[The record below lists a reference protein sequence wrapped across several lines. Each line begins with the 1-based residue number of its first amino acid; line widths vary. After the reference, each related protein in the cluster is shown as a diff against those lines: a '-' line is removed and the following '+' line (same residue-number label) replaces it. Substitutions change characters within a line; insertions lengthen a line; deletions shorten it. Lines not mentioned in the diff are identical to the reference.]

1 MSIKNNSNYKRTGK
15 KDLKVSF
22 QSGEVCLQPLKLFSE
37 YSEDTINGLAS
48 KKVLVLG
55 LGKSGIS
62 ALKKL
67 SELNCRVIAADSD
80 DSIKMSAIKRQIRKK
95 EFEFELI
102 ADKNI
107 NSNCKILKGVDLVI
121 ISPGISNDIAII
133 LEADRKKIPVWSEI
147 EFAWRF
153 LDLKQKKNTIAVTGT
168 NGKTTTVTL
177 IDKILQ
183 NSGKKSMVCGNIGNP
198 LLSTLKYKNRNLVR
212 VIEISS
218 FQLERCISFN
228 PFVSLILNI
237 TSDHL
242 DRHHTLDN
250 YAEIKFSIFKNAS
263 GKNWAIFNI
272 DDSIIAQKLSGQ
284 EKLYKNKVKVIR
296 YSILKKDSEIFYKD
310 KFIFYSICKI
320 QGHINISNAILCGN
334 HNILNMMAAVAAAKA
349 FNIPD
354 GSIEN
359 TINTF
364 IPLEHRQEYV
374 CTINGIRVYNDSKA
388 TNPDA
393 TIKALESFDRQVTLI
408 LGGKDKDMDFSVML
422 PCLDQRVLNLIL
434 IGQTKIKMLRMLE
447 NHEKQLSGLP
457 YNVFVCQT
465 FEEAVE
471 KGLEVTQKNNVLML
485 SPACASFDM
494 FKSYRD
500 RGNKFKDIILKN
512 NK

>member
-1 MSIKNNSNYKRTGK
+1 
-15 KDLKVSF
+15 
-22 QSGEVCLQPLKLFSE
+22 
-37 YSEDTINGLAS
+37 
-48 KKVLVLG
+48 
-55 LGKSGIS
+55 
-62 ALKKL
+62 
-67 SELNCRVIAADSD
+67 
-80 DSIKMSAIKRQIRKK
+80 
-95 EFEFELI
+95 
-102 ADKNI
+102 
-107 NSNCKILKGVDLVI
+107 
-121 ISPGISNDIAII
+121 
-133 LEADRKKIPVWSEI
+133 
-147 EFAWRF
+147 
-153 LDLKQKKNTIAVTGT
+153 
-168 NGKTTTVTL
+168 TTVTL

-183 NSGKKSMVCGNIGNP
+183 NSGKKSVVCGNIGNP
-198 LLSTLKYKNRNLVR
+198 FLGTLKNKNRSLIR

-228 PFVSLILNI
+228 PFVSVILNI

-242 DRHHTLDN
+242 DRHHSLDN

-263 GKNWAIFNI
+263 LQNWAVLNI
-272 DDSIIAQKLSGQ
+272 DDSVISRKLPGAQKLQ
-284 EKLYKNKVKVIR
+284 KNKINVIR

-310 KFIFYSICKI
+310 KFIFYNICKR
-320 QGHINISNAILCGN
+320 QGSINISNAVLCGN

-354 GSIEN
+354 GSIEK

-364 IPLEHRQEYV
+364 VPLEHRQEYV

-434 IGQTKIKMLRMLE
+434 IGETKIKILKMLE
-447 NHEKQLSGLP
+447 NHEKQASGLP
-457 YNVFVCQT
+457 YNVFVCST
-465 FEEAVE
+465 FQEAVE

-512 NK
+512 NKNL

>member
-1 MSIKNNSNYKRTGK
+1 MSLQNEYKIPGK
-15 KDLKVSF
+15 KDLKDNAAAYDDCS
-22 QSGEVCLQPLKLFSE
+22 EPLKLFSE
-37 YSEDTINGLAS
+37 QSEDKIPGLTA

-80 DSIKMSAIKRQIRKK
+80 ESIKMHAIKRRIRKK

-107 NSNCKILKGVDLVI
+107 NSSRKVLDGVDLVI
-121 ISPGISNDIAII
+121 ISPGISNDIPIM

-177 IDKILQ
+177 INKIMQ
-183 NSGKKSMVCGNIGNP
+183 DSGKKSMVCGNIGNP
-198 LLSTLKYKNRNLVR
+198 LLSTLKNKNRSLIR
-212 VIEISS
+212 VIEVSS

-228 PFVSLILNI
+228 PFVSAILNI

-242 DRHHTLDN
+242 DRHHSLDN

-263 GKNWAIFNI
+263 PQNWAVLNI
-272 DDSIIAQKLSGQ
+272 DDSIISQKLPGAQKLH
-284 EKLYKNKVKVIR
+284 KNKINIIR

-310 KFIFYSICKI
+310 KFIFYSIC
-320 QGHINISNAILCGN
+320 GTRGSINISNAVLCGN

-364 IPLEHRQEYV
+364 VPLEHRQEYV

-434 IGQTKIKMLRMLE
+434 IGETKIKMLRMLE
-447 NHEKQLSGLP
+447 NHEKQVSGLP
-457 YNVFVCQT
+457 YNVFVCST

-512 NK
+512 NN